1 MGRILIEGGIIVLL
15 VLIGVSI
22 FVGDSGNGVSDVI
35 VDFENSVEVGDVVK
49 DGEMDSVVVSEEN
62 NSTFIAKINSKIA
75 NTIVNGLNSVFDLG
89 LKIVRKIIN

>member
-15 VLIGVSI
+15 VLIGISI

-35 VDFENSVEVGDVVK
+35 VDFESSVEVGDIVK
-49 DGEMDSVVVSEEN
+49 DGEMDDVVVSEEN